1 MMPTSSGRN
10 FMSVTSWMKES
21 MQPWQEP
28 LAKLHDRFSRM
39 LSAWLHRTWYAPQPP
54 SGACLW
60 HHLLA
65 LGAALYAKGVQHDQR
80 RAAQR
85 RRELSAYV
93 LSVGNLVV
101 GGTGKTPLC
110 LWLARHLH
118 HLGYRPAILSRG
130 YRRRH
135 DYIARVPLGGESSRA
150 VSAFGDEPVLL
161 ARRANPIPVWVSR
174 DRWLAGTFA
183 VQNDDANLL
192 ILDDGFQ
199 HLGLKRNLDLVLLDA
214 RTPLGNG
221 ALLPLGPLRAPPG
234 TLARADA
241 IVLTRADDPARTAET
256 RIMITRL
263 LPGKP
268 VFACR
273 HRLTALRVGLTG
285 QLVSL
290 EALRGKKV
298 VAFAGIARPE
308 TFFYLLQE
316 AGIVICDSFPFPDHH
331 PYRGHDFLML
341 RRAMAE
347 SETAFLVTTEKD
359 LVRLPQGVQTF
370 TLAAQLELDFG
381 SDHGS
386 FCSFLREKLPPV
398 S

>member
-1 MMPTSSGRN
+1 
-10 FMSVTSWMKES
+10 MKES
-21 MQPWQEP
+21 MQPRQESSP
-28 LAKLHDRFSRM
+28 TLHDRFSRM
-39 LSAWLHRTWYAPQPP
+39 LSAWLHRTWYGPLPP
-54 SGACLW
+54 SGAWLW

-65 LGAALYAKGVQHDQR
+65 VGAALYARGLQHDQR
-80 RAAQR
+80 RAIRR

-135 DYIARVPLGGESSRA
+135 DDLARVPSGGESSRA

-161 ARRANPIPVWVSR
+161 ARRAKPIPVWVSR
-174 DRWLAGTFA
+174 DRWQAGTFA

-199 HLGLKRNLDLVLLDA
+199 HLGLKRDLDLVLLDA
-214 RTPLGNG
+214 RSPLGNG
-221 ALLPLGPLRAPPG
+221 ALLPLGPLREPPG
-234 TLARADA
+234 NLARADA
-241 IVLTRADDPARTAET
+241 IVLTRADDPGRTAKT
-256 RIMITRL
+256 RAMISRL

-268 VFACR
+268 AFACR
-273 HRLTALRVGLTG
+273 HRLTGLRVGLTG

-308 TFFYLLQE
+308 TFFHLLQE
-316 AGIVICDSFPFPDHH
+316 AGMVICDGFPFPDHH
-331 PYRGHDFLML
+331 RYRDRDFLML

-359 LVRLPQGVQTF
+359 LVRLPQGFQTF
-370 TLAAQLELDFG
+370 TLAALLELDFG
-381 SDHGS
+381 SDHGP
-386 FCSFLREKLPPV
+386 FCNFLREKLPPASCDLSFFGDGNV
-398 S
+398 LSC